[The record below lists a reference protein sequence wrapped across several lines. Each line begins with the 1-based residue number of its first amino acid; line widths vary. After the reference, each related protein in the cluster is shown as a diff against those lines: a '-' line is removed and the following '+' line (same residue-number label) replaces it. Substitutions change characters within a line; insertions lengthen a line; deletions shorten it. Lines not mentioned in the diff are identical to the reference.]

1 MLSGGLEGWFMIKQH
16 WVERFLFVA
25 AALLLLYPGTVT
37 DIVGLCTSAVLIAVQ
52 LGRKKHSNNMQNA
65 VM

>member
-1 MLSGGLEGWFMIKQH
+1 MLSGGLEGWFVTREH
-16 WVERFLFVA
+16 WVERILFIV

-37 DIVGLCTSAVLIAVQ
+37 DIVGLCASAVLVAVQ
-52 LGRKKHSNNMQNA
+52 LIMKKHRNNTQNA